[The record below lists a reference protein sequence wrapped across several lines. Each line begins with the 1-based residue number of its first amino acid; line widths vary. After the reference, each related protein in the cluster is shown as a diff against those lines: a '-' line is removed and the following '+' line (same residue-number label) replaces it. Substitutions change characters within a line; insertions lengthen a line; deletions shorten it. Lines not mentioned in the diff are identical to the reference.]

1 MEQWQKDLNN
11 ALTDPDEL
19 AARFGLDAAVV
30 RRVAEVFPFRITR
43 HYLSLIR
50 ATRSTCNACRTNASS
65 RRPATSWTIRWA
77 RRT

>member
-1 MEQWQKDLNN
+1 MEQWQKDLKN

-19 AARFGLDAAVV
+19 AERFGLDADVV

-50 ATRSTCNACRTNASS
+50 AKGVGPSTITL
-65 RRPATSWTIRWA
+65 AT
-77 RRT
+77 